1 MPVLR
6 YKCHDS
12 GRDATAE
19 ASRAVETCSCVR
31 EPPATFPCQP
41 RWRHEKRAR
50 PPGRAGSVTRAG
62 ATTTCRE
69 EAGAGETGPQV

>member
-41 RWRHEKRAR
+41 RCRHEKRAR
-50 PPGRAGSVTRAG
+50 PPGPGRKRHARGRDDRLQG
-62 ATTTCRE
+62 
-69 EAGAGETGPQV
+69 G